1 MSQPIFKLL
10 EKTLDYTTVKQRL
23 ISKNIANISTKN
35 YQREDIKFDDFLNG
49 NGQLKTTERR
59 HIKTGEVSLK
69 GQAGFKIIKEGI
81 ENDGNE
87 DEANTSGNNNVD
99 MDTEMADMAQNS
111 ILFRLAARRM
121 NFYFNQIQTV
131 IKGGR

>member
-1 MSQPIFKLL
+1 MSQPILKLL

-23 ISKNIANISTKN
+23 ISKNIANISTKD
-35 YQREDIKFDDFLNG
+35 YQREDIKFNDFLNIDN
-49 NGQLKTTERR
+49 NGGLKTTESK
-59 HIKTGEVSLK
+59 HIKTGEVSLP
-69 GQAGFKIIKEGI
+69 GQADFEITKDNNG
-81 ENDGNE
+81 E
-87 DEANTSGNNNVD
+87 DQNISGSNNVN

-121 NFYFNQIQTV
+121 NFYFNQLQTV